1 MSEHVRTVPLPEDH
15 VATTKT
21 PPEPRLPSSWDG
33 RTDLVR
39 KYLLN
44 PALWPD
50 GLDWPNWTEPHE
62 LWFTGFEDF
71 WIPRAIARQKQLD
84 EEAAREQQAP
94 PPKRRSF
101 FTGRNKSEALIK
113 ETAAHV
119 EANKALQTMLGNA
132 RKILEAA
139 KTRAEKAV
147 APATENATE
156 NATINPATEKIAT
169 EKDPATK
176 KQRGRPSSGKALS
189 SSERSRKRRAELLG
203 NTAVKLPKTDPQ

>member
-21 PPEPRLPSSWDG
+21 PPEPRHPSSWDG

-39 KYLLN
+39 RYLLN

-71 WIPRAIARQKQLD
+71 WIPRAIAAQKALQT
-84 EEAAREQQAP
+84 EELKGAETP

-101 FTGRNKSEALIK
+101 FTGRITGRDKKDAIE
-113 ETAAHV
+113 ETSAHV
-119 EANKALQTMLGNA
+119 ASNKLAQQHTTQLQMMLASA
-132 RKILEAA
+132 RKI
-139 KTRAEKAV
+139 
-147 APATENATE
+147 
-156 NATINPATEKIAT
+156 
-169 EKDPATK
+169 
-176 KQRGRPSSGKALS
+176 
-189 SSERSRKRRAELLG
+189 
-203 NTAVKLPKTDPQ
+203 